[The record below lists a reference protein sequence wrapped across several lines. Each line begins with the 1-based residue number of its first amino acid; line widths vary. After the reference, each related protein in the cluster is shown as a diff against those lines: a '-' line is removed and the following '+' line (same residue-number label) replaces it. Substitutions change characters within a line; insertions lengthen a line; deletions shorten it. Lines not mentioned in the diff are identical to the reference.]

1 MIVNDIV
8 TIIEDSQE
16 KNEGIDRII
25 KHNVG
30 KTEWKFDKKMLK
42 VVCVFKLVVEE
53 MSCKEHE

>member
-1 MIVNDIV
+1 MKAL
-8 TIIEDSQE
+8 IEL
-16 KNEGIDRII
+16 I